1 MGLKTLPGPPF
12 RTFSGDF
19 AMSRSSLAY
28 LLHRAHEHL
37 IASVAAIAITT
48 VMLLSVN
55 AHAATHGSLTPS
67 VTILVPSVT
76 IELVAG

>member
-1 MGLKTLPGPPF
+1 
-12 RTFSGDF
+12 
-19 AMSRSSLAY
+19 MSRSSLAY
-28 LLHRAHEHL
+28 LLHRAHEHV
-37 IASVAAIAITT
+37 IASVAAIAITA

-55 AHAATHGSLTPS
+55 AHAASRGSVTPS

>member
-1 MGLKTLPGPPF
+1 
-12 RTFSGDF
+12 
-19 AMSRSSLAY
+19 MSRSSLAY

-37 IASVAAIAITT
+37 IASVGAIAITA

-55 AHAATHGSLTPS
+55 AHASSNSSLTPS

>member
-1 MGLKTLPGPPF
+1 MSQKTDPGPSFPP
-12 RTFSGDF
+12 FSGDF

-37 IASVAAIAITT
+37 IASAAAVAIT
-48 VMLLSVN
+48 VGMLLSVN
-55 AHAATHGSLTPS
+55 AHAATHASLTPS

-76 IELVAG
+76 IEQVAG

>member
-1 MGLKTLPGPPF
+1 
-12 RTFSGDF
+12 
-19 AMSRSSLAY
+19 MSRSSFAH

-37 IASVAAIAITT
+37 IASVAAVAITA

-55 AHAATHGSLTPS
+55 AHAETRGSLTPS

-76 IELVAG
+76 IEQVAG